1 MSVPLQVA
9 ASPPPKE
16 VNNVPKKFHSYAP
29 PFHPTSRTEFSA
41 HHQRTLVATLQ
52 PLQMTSLQSNFI
64 DDTMKELR
72 ERQAKRQKVCDTT
85 RMMMVQHQDG
95 ASVDMMCSQH
105 DNGRHQQNVGSS
117 GTHANRFDIL
127 DALDS
132 HPNTVQV
139 VATSGG
145 LITHCKSMAFSV
157 DMYAILLF
165 DIIILHCI
173 GLISF

>member
-1 MSVPLQVA
+1 MMSVPLQVA

-16 VNNVPKKFHSYAP
+16 VSDVPKKFHSYAP
-29 PFHPTSRTEFSA
+29 PFRPTSSTEFST
-41 HHQRTLVATLQ
+41 HHQRTLVSTLQ
-52 PLQMTSLQSNFI
+52 PLQMTRLQSNFI

-72 ERQAKRQKVCDTT
+72 ERQAKRQKVCDTM

-95 ASVDMMCSQH
+95 ASVDMCSQH
-105 DNGRHQQNVGSS
+105 DDGRHQQNVGSS
-117 GTHANRFDIL
+117 GTNANRFDIL

-145 LITHCKSMAFSV
+145 LITHCKSMLSV
-157 DMYAILLF
+157 DIYPVLF
-165 DIIILHCI
+165 DIIIHCI

>member
-1 MSVPLQVA
+1 MMSVPLQVA

-16 VNNVPKKFHSYAP
+16 VSDVPKKFHSYAP
-29 PFHPTSRTEFSA
+29 PFSTEFSA
-41 HHQRTLVATLQ
+41 HHQRTLVSTLQ

-95 ASVDMMCSQH
+95 ASVDTMCSQH
-105 DNGRHQQNVGSS
+105 DNGRHQQNELGSN
-117 GTHANRFDIL
+117 GTTNANRFDIL

-145 LITHCKSMAFSV
+145 LINHCKSMLAV
-157 DMYAILLF
+157 DIYPVLF
-165 DIIILHCI
+165 DIIIHCI